1 MWSLFFSLWLLLLL
15 QEFKLNGLL
24 LSHMLCM
31 THNYY
36 SYEIYHYNLDPLCRL
51 CVYLRMNII
60 IVQVKSSKLISILI
74 LFCCYTF
81 QHSIIYIII
90 ISNRFRYSIIVYLIL
105 FMIIH
110 ITLNFKLINF
120 QVRNH

>member
-60 IVQVKSSKLISILI
+60 IVQVKSSKFNSILI
-74 LFCCYTF
+74 LLCYSIF
-81 QHSIIYIII
+81 RLSIIYIII
-90 ISNRFRYSIIVYLIL
+90 LINTFRYLIAVYSIL
-105 FMIIH
+105 FMMIYVA
-110 ITLNFKLINF
+110 INSNLLTF
-120 QVRNH
+120 R